1 MFGVFVFCLDIWIY
15 NFLFNFILV
24 CLFFFFWIYLF
35 DRNLRILNLLDFDI
49 FLKFILN
56 IFNYIVYKNY

>member
-15 NFLFNFILV
+15 NFLFNFIV